1 MTPEE
6 EAEAQQKLQEIID
19 TTAPKG
25 FGAGLKSG
33 VNNIV
38 AGAVGGAGIAVL
50 GPTMGL
56 AVGLSAGGLVGGIVG
71 LAGGAVIGAVGA
83 VGLVVGGAWR
93 YLASHAGSER
103 SSEDPQLCLFSSTLT
118 NFVSFVLIFLWQ
130 EPSRE
135 WRRS

>member
-25 FGAGLKSG
+25 LGAGLKSG

-50 GPTMGL
+50 GPTLGL
-56 AVGLSAGGLVGGIVG
+56 AVGLSAGGLVGGVVG

-93 YLASHAGSER
+93 YLASHA
-103 SSEDPQLCLFSSTLT
+103 PLCLFLLDAHTFR
-118 NFVSFVLIFLWQ
+118 FVRVDFLWQ